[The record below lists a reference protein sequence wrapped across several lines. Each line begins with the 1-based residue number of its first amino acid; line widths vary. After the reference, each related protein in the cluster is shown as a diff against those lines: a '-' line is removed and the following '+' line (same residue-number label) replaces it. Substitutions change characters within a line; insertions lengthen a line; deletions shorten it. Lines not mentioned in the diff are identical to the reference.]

1 MKAQLTMTFPSPH
14 PALGRAL
21 AARDY
26 SVPTAVQLAVLEP
39 EAVARDML
47 VSAQTGSG
55 KTVAFGLAIARTL
68 LDTSERFERAA
79 DPMAMII
86 APTRELAMQV
96 QQELVWLFAETG
108 ARIVTCVGGM
118 DARTEARELE
128 TGAHIVVGTPGRLRD
143 HLERRRLRLAGLKT
157 IVLDEADEM
166 LDLGFRE
173 DLEVILD
180 ATPATRQTLLFSAT
194 MPRDIEALA
203 QRYQR
208 DAKRIETIRRDEQ
221 HADIDY
227 RALRV
232 APHDIEHA
240 VVNVLRYH
248 EMRATLVFCATRESV
263 KRLHARL
270 TERGFSAV
278 ALSGELSQSERTHAL
293 QAVRDG
299 RARVLVATD
308 VAARGLDLPDLAL
321 VIHADLPNDGET
333 LLHRSGRTGRAG
345 RKGICL
351 LIVPY
356 NRRRKAEVLLG
367 SSKVKVTWVAA
378 PTADEIRARD
388 QERFLA
394 DRLFTDPATE
404 DDAALA
410 RGLQAARSADEIAL
424 ALVRMQRAQLPAPE
438 DLAEDT
444 GPPRREDRTS
454 TGRNY
459 VRRDRPGLDRNAPDR
474 GEREGGNR
482 NDAVN
487 GLAHSPPPRQRWKR
501 DSRPGAGDA
510 IGTDREP
517 RAPRAHRDDAREM
530 VWFRLNIGRD
540 RNADP
545 RWLLPLICRAGNVS
559 KAEIGAIKIY
569 DRDTRFQIVA
579 EFAEQFAHT
588 VRTSPSK
595 EGHITRVGAHSAADT
610 AAAAGAIDA
619 IGKPAPTAPAA
630 TAHVTAPMPPVA
642 DLPTPVAHEAA
653 AAVARV
659 DAGTTTDGNRADA
672 QRGARRNAPDK
683 VWTKKP
689 YEKKPWRARGA
700 NASNHRPDRN
710 GGGKPDGVAASGVEQ
725 TDQTP
730 NRPRRDDAVPTR
742 SPRDATQPST
752 ATAVQEPRQHTGKPF
767 ARPGGKPFGHSGG
780 KPGDKP
786 FRKSRGGSGG
796 KSFGPSRGTSDGKP
810 FAKSRSDTR
819 GGSGGKPFRT
829 PANSS
834 ASGPGSETHR
844 GMRGSS
850 GGKPFEGSGAKTGG
864 KAAVKP
870 GGKFFGTRA
879 AELSGK
885 SRHPSSGKP
894 VSSYSLKKKSR
905 TPPPAG
911 SSQT

>member
-1 MKAQLTMTFPSPH
+1 MKAKLTMTFPSPH

-39 EAVARDML
+39 EAVARDLL

-79 DPMAMII
+79 DPMALII

-118 DARTEARELE
+118 DARTEARQLE

-143 HLERRRLRLAGLKT
+143 HLERRRLRLAGLET

-194 MPRDIEALA
+194 MPREIEALA

-227 RALRV
+227 QALRV

-248 EMRATLVFCATRESV
+248 EMRATLVFCATREAV
-263 KRLHARL
+263 KRLHGRL

-308 VAARGLDLPDLAL
+308 VAARGLDLPDLTL

-345 RKGICL
+345 RKGICM

-394 DRLFTDPATE
+394 NPLFTEPATE
-404 DDAALA
+404 DEAALA

-438 DLAEDT
+438 DLAEDS

-454 TGRNY
+454 IGRDY
-459 VRRDRPGLDRNAPDR
+459 VRRDRPGFDRNAPDR
-474 GEREGGNR
+474 GGRERGNR
-482 NDAVN
+482 ADAAD
-487 GLAHSPPPRQRWKR
+487 GLAQSPPPRQHWKR
-501 DSRPGAGDA
+501 DSRPGAGEA

-579 EFAEQFAHT
+579 EFAEQFADT
-588 VRTSPSK
+588 VRTSPNK
-595 EGHITRVGAHSAADT
+595 EGHISRVGAHSAADT
-610 AAAAGAIDA
+610 AAAVGAIDA
-619 IGKPAPTAPAA
+619 IATPAA
-630 TAHVTAPMPPVA
+630 SPVA
-642 DLPTPVAHEAA
+642 AAPPLATANPDPQPMLP
-653 AAVARV
+653 AAVAAAPNA
-659 DAGTTTDGNRADA
+659 DRADTP
-672 QRGARRNAPDK
+672 R
-683 VWTKKP
+683 
-689 YEKKPWRARGA
+689 KPWIKKTSFENKPWQRRDNDTSTVRPHRKGGG
-700 NASNHRPDRN
+700 RPDHVSIPTHVQSEPKPRRDRATAPVSPDQPA
-710 GGGKPDGVAASGVEQ
+710 GPPAAPSGHEPRPHSGKSFDRPGSKPFSKTGGKPHGNSG
-725 TDQTP
+725 
-730 NRPRRDDAVPTR
+730 
-742 SPRDATQPST
+742 
-752 ATAVQEPRQHTGKPF
+752 GK
-767 ARPGGKPFGHSGG
+767 PGGKPFGKSRSAS
-780 KPGDKP
+780 GDKP
-786 FRKSRGGSGG
+786 FAKVRGDLGVKPPGHSGSGNDRNASG
-796 KSFGPSRGTSDGKP
+796 GAHRDTRGSSSGKP
-810 FAKSRSDTR
+810 FA
-819 GGSGGKPFRT
+819 
-829 PANSS
+829 
-834 ASGPGSETHR
+834 
-844 GMRGSS
+844 
-850 GGKPFEGSGAKTGG
+850 GSGAKTGG

-879 AELSGK
+879 AELNGK

-894 VSSYSLKKKSR
+894 ASRYAHKKKSR
-905 TPPPAG
+905 TPSPAG
-911 SSQT
+911 SGQT